1 MKGSDKIQRSL
12 LVATGLVKTFGGGFS
27 GPGVKAVDDVS
38 LTVHQGETLA
48 LVGES
53 GSGKSTLGRLL
64 NRLIEADAG
73 EILLEGQDVR
83 AMGGVDCR
91 ALRQR
96 VQMVFQDPMASL
108 NPRHRILD
116 TMTRP
121 LKLHGLVAS
130 NQAARDMAAVL
141 LSEVGIGPE
150 ALDRYPHEFSGG
162 QRQRIGIARALSVG
176 PDVLICDEPVSAL
189 DVSVQAQII
198 NLLEDLKTRRHLAQ
212 LFIAHDLALVRRIAD
227 RVAVMY
233 RGRIVEI
240 GATEA
245 MFREPAHPYTRALL
259 DAVPRIGGAPK
270 SAPTVIEMTVRGAA
284 CNYAA
289 RCPKAAVICGEKRP
303 LLRAERPNLK
313 VACHF
318 PTSGNLLGNARESG
332 AERARRIA
340 AFGAALRAKAD
351 LEVINE

>member
-1 MKGSDKIQRSL
+1 MGETSGL
-12 LVATGLVKTFGGGFS
+12 LLAASGLVKTFSGGFS
-27 GPGVKAVDDVS
+27 GPAVQAVDDVS
-38 LTVHQGETLA
+38 LSVHRGETLA

-83 AMGGVDCR
+83 AMSGADRRG
-91 ALRQR
+91 LRQR

-121 LKLHGLVAS
+121 LKLHGLARS
-130 NQAARDMAAVL
+130 NQAARDMAATL
-141 LSEVGIGPE
+141 LSEVGIGAE

-198 NLLEDLKTRRHLAQ
+198 NLLEDLKRRRNLAQ

-245 MFREPAHPYTRALL
+245 IFREPAHPYTRALL

-270 SAPTVIEMTVRGAA
+270 PATSVGEMTVRGAA
-284 CNYAA
+284 CNYAP
-289 RCPKAAVICGEKRP
+289 RCPKAAVTCGEKRP
-303 LLRAERPNLK
+303 LLLEERPDLK

-318 PTSGNLLGNARESG
+318 PTSGNLLGNARASG
-332 AERARRIA
+332 NDRARRIA
-340 AFGAALRAKAD
+340 AFGAALSVKVE
-351 LEVINE
+351 LKS